1 MARTGIPGAP
11 PEVYHCF
18 MNALYATLGI
28 LLGLFF
34 VLAQVFAWV
43 AVFQIW
49 KLKKTVAALEAKIAA
64 GRGPAPR
71 AAVGPELASPA
82 PPLPYPMSE
91 SAGVC

>member
-64 GRGPAPR
+64 GRGPALR
-71 AAVGPELASPA
+71 AAVGPE
-82 PPLPYPMSE
+82 YT
-91 SAGVC
+91 